1 MDVKDFIEERIL
13 AEEVEAYPMNITPDT
28 ARYMLGKMKN
38 NRALRPYKVK
48 QYAREMQLGRWKLN
62 NDALCFDKNGV
73 LINGQH
79 RLNAIIM
86 SGITVQMMVCF
97 GLDPKAYL
105 TMDQG
110 GMRSVRDL
118 WMAEGNKKAG
128 ASHAAVVNR
137 YFSLKE
143 GRLALSN
150 ASNSILSSGSK
161 SKKDIMDFFMQNEE
175 LVREIVTDVR
185 KWHKESNPLTHSDA
199 GGFMLY
205 LIKEKKHAK
214 DEVFSFMKALFT
226 GSGAE
231 NCRSVIRANFILRR
245 SDLTQNGRKAAAARQ
260 AITIQAWNAWHTK
273 NEKYD
278 FDKDREE
285 ECL

>member
-1 MDVKDFIEERIL
+1 MDTKDFIEERIL

-62 NDALCFDKNGV
+62 NDALCFDKDGA

-86 SGITVQMMVCF
+86 SGIAVQMMVCF
-97 GLDPKAYL
+97 GLDPNAYL

-110 GMRSVRDL
+110 GMRSVKDL

-137 YFSLKE
+137 YFSLKG

-150 ASNSILSSGSK
+150 STNSILSSGSK
-161 SKKDIMDFFMQNEE
+161 SKKDIMDFFMQNEG
-175 LVREIVTDVR
+175 LVREIVSEVR
-185 KWHKESNPLTHSDA
+185 KWHKESNPLTHNDA

-214 DEVFSFMKALFT
+214 EEVFSFMKALFT
-226 GSGAE
+226 GNGAE
-231 NCRSVIRANFILRR
+231 SCRSVIRANFILRR
-245 SDLTQNGRKAAAARQ
+245 SDIVQNNKKAAAARQ

-273 NEKYD
+273 NEKCN
-278 FDKDREE
+278 FDKDRDE